1 MQQRYEKYPQE
12 AGRGQAAII
21 ACAVLWST
29 SGLCIKLLDW
39 HPMVIAGTR
48 SAVAAALLYAVLRK
62 RRALGKGGTLEAL
75 GTGALYA
82 ATMITFVI
90 ANKLTSSANA
100 ILLQYSA
107 PVWAAVFGWAL
118 MKEKLSWG
126 YGVILALVMA
136 GLFIFFR
143 ENLAGGALLG
153 DSVSVFSGICLG
165 AYSVLM
171 RRLKQGNTADAML
184 WSHVLCALL
193 SAVFVFRCPPSLN
206 PAGLAAIAYMGIAQI
221 GVASLLFAYGIKRVK
236 AVPAM
241 LTAMIEPVLNPVW
254 VLIVTGERPSASAL
268 AGGGLIIAAV
278 AFSALRP
285 GAGKSK
291 AP

>member
-1 MQQRYEKYPQE
+1 
-12 AGRGQAAII
+12 
-21 ACAVLWST
+21 
-29 SGLCIKLLDW
+29 
-39 HPMVIAGTR
+39 MVIAGSR
-48 SAVAAALLYAVLRK
+48 SAIAALLLWAVLRW
-62 RRALGKGGTLEAL
+62 RRVLGKGGVIEAL
-75 GTGALYA
+75 GVGALYA

-118 MKEKLSWG
+118 MKEKLSG
-126 YGVILALVMA
+126 DYAVILALVMA

-153 DSVSVFSGICLG
+153 DSISVFSGICLG
-165 AYSVLM
+165 LYSVLL

-193 SAVFVFRCPPSLN
+193 SAPFMALYPPSIT
-206 PAGLAAIAYMGIAQI
+206 PAGAAAIAYMGLAQI
-221 GVASLLFAYGIKRVK
+221 GVASLLFAYGIKRVR

-241 LTAMIEPVLNPVW
+241 LIAMIEPILNPVW
-254 VLIVTGERPSASAL
+254 VLMVTGERPSFSAL
-268 AGGGLIIAAV
+268 LGGGLIIAAV

-285 GAGKSK
+285 AGLGKK
-291 AP
+291 R